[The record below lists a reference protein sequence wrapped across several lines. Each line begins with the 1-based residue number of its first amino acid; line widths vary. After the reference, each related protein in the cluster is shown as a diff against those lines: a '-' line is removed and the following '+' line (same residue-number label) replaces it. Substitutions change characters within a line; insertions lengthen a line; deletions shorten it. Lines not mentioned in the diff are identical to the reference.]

1 MLTREQL
8 RELEALDAGE
18 ASVLSVY
25 LQLGPEP
32 QVRRSFRVVFADLAD
47 EARAQLGKAARER
60 FAAEVARVQSWLD
73 GNQPRGNALALFS
86 CQPRGLWQTYV
97 VQVPLGDQLAFEP
110 RPDVVPLLK
119 LLDDNERYAVALVD
133 KERARLFT
141 VFLGEI
147 EESEAFLDAVPG
159 KHARGGFS
167 QKQIQR
173 HHDQHVRWHLEHV
186 AKQLTALFQRQPFD
200 RLIVAGPAE
209 ATSDL
214 RHLLPH
220 ALAQRLVAMIPA
232 QTTANLGEVLEMT
245 LAIERRVEGEAE
257 ERLVRELLDAAQAGL
272 RATSGLEPTLESLWL
287 RKVRTLAVAD
297 GLRSSGS
304 ECTNCAWLEAG
315 EVAQCPACGSP
326 MRPVHD
332 LFHRAMEQ
340 ALEQDGSVEVV
351 HGKAAQRLM
360 EAGDGLGAI
369 VRY

>member
-1 MLTREQL
+1 VATTR
-8 RELEALDAGE
+8 
-18 ASVLSVY
+18 
-25 LQLGPEP
+25 
-32 QVRRSFRVVFADLAD
+32 
-47 EARAQLGKAARER
+47 AARER
-60 FAAEVARVQSWLD
+60 FAAEVARVRSWLD
-73 GNQPRGNALALFS
+73 GNQPRGNGLALFS

-97 VQVPLGDQLAFEP
+97 VRIPLGDHLAFEP
-110 RPDVVPLLK
+110 RPDVAPLLR
-119 LLDDNERYAVALVD
+119 LLDDYERYAVALVD

-147 EESEAFLDAVPG
+147 EQSEAFVDAVPG
-159 KHARGGFS
+159 KHSRGGFS
-167 QKQIQR
+167 QMQIQR

-186 AKQLTALFQRQPFD
+186 AEQLTDLFRRRPFNH
-200 RLIVAGPAE
+200 LIVAGPEE

-214 RHLLPH
+214 GHVLPR
-220 ALAQRLVAMIPA
+220 ALADRLVATIPA

-245 LAIERRVEGEAE
+245 LAVERRVEGEAE

-272 RATSGLEPTLESLWL
+272 RATSGLAPTLESLWL
-287 RKVRTLAVAD
+287 RKVRTLAIAD

-304 ECTNCAWLEAG
+304 ECTNCARLEQG
-315 EVAQCPACGSP
+315 EVAQCRACGSP

-351 HGKAAQRLM
+351 HGKAAERLV
-360 EAGDGLGAI
+360 EAGGGLGAI